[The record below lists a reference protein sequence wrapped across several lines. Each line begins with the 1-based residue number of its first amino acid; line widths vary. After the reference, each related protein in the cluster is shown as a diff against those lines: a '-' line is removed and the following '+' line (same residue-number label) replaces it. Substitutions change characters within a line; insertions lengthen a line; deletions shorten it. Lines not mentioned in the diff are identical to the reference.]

1 MIHETVVSTLSPDGV
16 LHLAPMGVRYEG
28 EGDAARVLLLPFKP
42 SRTLDN
48 ILATRSAVLN
58 LTDDVRVFAG
68 CVTGRREWPTV
79 AIEGFHGRRLVDTL
93 AHVELAL
100 DARHDDAQRPVL
112 RMRRGRVGTHGIF
125 AGFNRAQA
133 AVIEAAV
140 LVSRLGMLPREKVEA
155 EMEYLQIAIDKTA
168 GPAEL
173 EAWDWLYAA
182 VSQFHALQQAGRNP

>member
-1 MIHETVVSTLSPDGV
+1 MIHETVVSTLSPQGV

-28 EGDAARVLLLPFKP
+28 EGDAARVLLMPFKP
-42 SRTLDN
+42 SKTLDN
-48 ILATRSAVLN
+48 ILATRTAVLN
-58 LTDDVRVFAG
+58 LTDDVRIFAG

-79 AIEGFHGRRLVDTL
+79 ALEGFHGHRLADTL
-93 AHVELAL
+93 AHAELTL
-100 DARHDDAQRPVL
+100 DAGLDDALRPVL
-112 RMRRGRVGTHGIF
+112 RMRRGRVETHGVF

-140 LVSRLGMLPREKVEA
+140 LVSRLAMLPREKVES

-168 GPAEL
+168 GPAEF

-182 VSQFHALQQAGRNP
+182 VTQFHALQQVGERP